1 MTLLKYIDAM
11 INSTSQDIKSNKQKE
26 LTKVFDKPKKK
37 IKWERKLADVVDLR
51 LRTYIRKKT
60 FNFILS

>member
-1 MTLLKYIDAM
+1 M

>member
-1 MTLLKYIDAM
+1 M
-11 INSTSQDIKSNKQKE
+11 IYSTFQDIKSNKQKE

-37 IKWERKLADVVDLR
+37 IKWERKLADAVDLR
-51 LRTYIRKKT
+51 LRTCIRKKT